1 MLTAKDV
8 LPAGELE
15 CVDTDHWLN
24 QELMRAIG
32 SLRYYH
38 ATDCPNSWKS
48 EKDDREAMD
57 SYVPLVRAE
66 INKRNT
72 ES

>member
-8 LPAGELE
+8 LTASELE
-15 CVDTDHWLN
+15 CVDTDRWL
-24 QELMRAIG
+24 QLELMRAVG

-38 ATDCPNSWKS
+38 ATDCPRSWSS

-57 SYVPLVRAE
+57 SYVPLVRIE
-66 INKRNT
+66 INKR
-72 ES
+72 SAKS